1 MKQFLYSLILLACL
15 AGPVNAQLFELKQGL
30 SAKKTLVD
38 YNTLRDKDAAA
49 LKDMGDGFELAYLRR
64 FSKNFVLSAPLGL
77 GRYVDSLGD
86 GGGSPLFS
94 VGVLGQYHFFKSSW
108 WVNPFLTG
116 GLNSLFPMG
125 RSFGI
130 EIPLGLGLNV
140 KLHPQ
145 VFLQVQS
152 DYRLGIIDWEDHLQ
166 HTFGLVYFLGNKKAE
181 KPVMEMQKTDSDGD
195 GIADELDLCPSIA
208 GLAKFY
214 GCPDTD
220 GDGIEDSKD
229 KCPDTAGVAALDGC
243 PDADGDGVSDND
255 DECPNVKGLI
265 ENKGCPEKD
274 GDGDGIPDKEDHC
287 PDKAGLASLYGCP
300 DSDGDGVSDKDDRCP
315 DIPGLKTKGGCPE
328 TKKDSDKDGIEDDM
342 DECPFAA
349 GLMQFKGCPDTDGDG
364 IQDKVDDCPTMAGP
378 RSNKGCPLIEKKDLE
393 VLDFAMRAI
402 QFDLGRATLKEESFS
417 ILDKI
422 AKILKKYPDYNLAIG
437 GHTDNSGS
445 PGFNLEL
452 SEKRAKVCYG
462 YLVSKGLDQN
472 RLSYTGYGITKPI
485 ADNKTETGRFLNRR
499 TEFNLVP
506 K

>member
-1 MKQFLYSLILLACL
+1 MAVRMQT
-15 AGPVNAQLFELKQGL
+15 E
-30 SAKKTLVD
+30 
-38 YNTLRDKDAAA
+38 
-49 LKDMGDGFELAYLRR
+49 MGCR
-64 FSKNFVLSAPLGL
+64 
-77 GRYVDSLGD
+77 
-86 GGGSPLFS
+86 
-94 VGVLGQYHFFKSSW
+94 
-108 WVNPFLTG
+108 T
-116 GLNSLFPMG
+116 
-125 RSFGI
+125 
-130 EIPLGLGLNV
+130 
-140 KLHPQ
+140 
-145 VFLQVQS
+145 
-152 DYRLGIIDWEDHLQ
+152 
-166 HTFGLVYFLGNKKAE
+166 T
-181 KPVMEMQKTDSDGD
+181 T
-195 GIADELDLCPSIA
+195 
-208 GLAKFY
+208 
-214 GCPDTD
+214 T
-220 GDGIEDSKD
+220 
-229 KCPDTAGVAALDGC
+229 
-243 PDADGDGVSDND
+243 
-255 DECPNVKGLI
+255 
-265 ENKGCPEKD
+265 EKD

-300 DSDGDGVSDKDDRCP
+300 DSDGDGISDKDDRCP

-437 GHTDNSGS
+437 GHTDNTGS

-452 SEKRAKVCYG
+452 SEKRAKVCYE

-472 RLSYTGYGITKPI
+472 RLSYTGYGMTKPI

-506 K
+506 R